1 MYYKIEYN
9 LLLFYSMKS
18 ISAYILSIFELL
30 NPFFNGSQGI
40 ITAQFRMLPDSKAS
54 IYREKSIPLKVSC
67 MISSTYHI
75 HYDFPGCKI

>member
-1 MYYKIEYN
+1 
-9 LLLFYSMKS
+9 MKS

-40 ITAQFRMLPDSKAS
+40 ITAQFRILPDSQAS